1 MKFCPTYM
9 PNKSVSATRSLV
21 FFLAAGCI
29 FLVPILSYAQG
40 PEKPP
45 VAAIL
50 PPRAHAQPRLIEI
63 LADHNSR
70 YKIMGQDKPEITLAA
85 GEEIRLRITA
95 IKAKN
100 RNRDGSV
107 HGFTL
112 IRAKGRTLVP
122 GWDFLLM
129 PGLQEFLVTAPDEPG
144 DYEVVCTVICSSGH
158 EQMNMKVVVV
168 AKGG

>member
-1 MKFCPTYM
+1 MSRNHKRSSRFLRTACSRSWLLTCLWLFLPAICARAQE
-9 PNKSVSATRSLV
+9 PAKASAP
-21 FFLAAGCI
+21 A
-29 FLVPILSYAQG
+29 PAQ
-40 PEKPP
+40 PQP
-45 VAAIL
+45 
-50 PPRAHAQPRLIEI
+50 QPRLIEI

-70 YKIMGQDKPEITLAA
+70 YKVTGMDKPEITLTA
-85 GEEIRLRITA
+85 GEEVRLRITA

-112 IRAKGRTLVP
+112 IRSKGRTLVP

-129 PGLQEFLVTAPDEPG
+129 PGLQEFVVTAPLDPG

-158 EQMNMKVVVV
+158 EQMNMKVAVV

>member
-1 MKFCPTYM
+1 MKFNPTYM
-9 PNKSVSATRSLV
+9 FNKFVPRIRSLV
-21 FFLAAGCI
+21 WSVATVCI
-29 FLVPILSYAQG
+29 FLVPNHTFARE
-40 PEKPP
+40 PEKPRVP
-45 VAAIL
+45 MAGQ
-50 PPRAHAQPRLIEI
+50 PQAQAEPRLIEI
-63 LADHNSR
+63 LADHDSR
-70 YKIMGQDKPEITLAA
+70 YKVAGQQSPDITLTA
-85 GEEIRLRITA
+85 GEEVHLRITA

-112 IRAKGRTLVP
+112 IRSKGRTLVP

-129 PGLQEFLVTAPDEPG
+129 PGVQNFVVTAPDEPG

-168 AKGG
+168 ANGG

>member
-1 MKFCPTYM
+1 MTKPTA
-9 PNKSVSATRSLV
+9 PSPA
-21 FFLAAGCI
+21 
-29 FLVPILSYAQG
+29 PAQ
-40 PEKPP
+40 
-45 VAAIL
+45 VQT
-50 PPRAHAQPRLIEI
+50 QPRLIEI

-70 YKIMGQDKPEITLAA
+70 YKVTGLDKPEITLTA
-85 GEEIRLRITA
+85 GEEVRLRITA

-129 PGLQEFLVTAPDEPG
+129 PGLQEFVVTAPLEPG

-168 AKGG
+168 GKGG

>member
-1 MKFCPTYM
+1 MWRDH
-9 PNKSVSATRSLV
+9 TRSNRSLCAARAKSLLV
-21 FFLAAGCI
+21 ACLCVFLHSIYAGAQEPAKPTAPIAAQ
-29 FLVPILSYAQG
+29 VQT
-40 PEKPP
+40 
-45 VAAIL
+45 
-50 PPRAHAQPRLIEI
+50 QPRLIEI

-70 YKIMGQDKPEITLAA
+70 YKVMGLDKPEITLTA
-85 GEEIRLRITA
+85 GEEVRLRITA

-129 PGLQEFLVTAPDEPG
+129 PGLQEFVVTAPLEPG

>member
-1 MKFCPTYM
+1 MWR
-9 PNKSVSATRSLV
+9 NHNRSNRSLRTARSISLL
-21 FFLAAGCI
+21 LACLCVSLHSICTG
-29 FLVPILSYAQG
+29 AQEPAKPTVTG
-40 PEKPP
+40 PAP
-45 VAAIL
+45 VQ
-50 PPRAHAQPRLIEI
+50 AQPRLIEI

-70 YKIMGQDKPEITLAA
+70 YKVTGLDKPEITLTA
-85 GEEIRLRITA
+85 GEEVRLRITA

-129 PGLQEFLVTAPDEPG
+129 PGLQEFVVTAPLEPG

-168 AKGG
+168 GKGG

>member
-1 MKFCPTYM
+1 MWKNHSRSNRSMFAARANSFLLVCLCVFLHSICAGAQEPAKPTE
-9 PNKSVSATRSLV
+9 P
-21 FFLAAGCI
+21 
-29 FLVPILSYAQG
+29 AQAQ
-40 PEKPP
+40 
-45 VAAIL
+45 VQT
-50 PPRAHAQPRLIEI
+50 QPRLIEI

-70 YKIMGQDKPEITLAA
+70 YKVTGLDKPEITLTA
-85 GEEIRLRITA
+85 GEEVRLRITA

-129 PGLQEFLVTAPDEPG
+129 PGLQEFVVTAPLETG
-144 DYEVVCTVICSSGH
+144 EYEVVCTVICGSGH

-168 AKGG
+168 GKGG